1 MKKNNR
7 SSSPVDAHVG
17 AKLRT
22 RRNLMGMSQDDLASQ
37 IDVTY
42 QQVQKYENGMNR
54 IGASRLYEIS
64 RVLKVAVGYFFEG
77 LGSAEKSQGFAENGQ
92 AAFEAENDDI
102 LNRKETYELIRSY
115 YQIKDVKLRQQ
126 ILEMAKAMARSA
138 KKSAE

>member
-17 AKLRT
+17 AKLKT
-22 RRNLMGMSQDDLASQ
+22 RRNLMGLSQDELASQ
-37 IDVTY
+37 VDVTY

-64 RVLKVAVGYFFEG
+64 KVLKVTVGYFFEG
-77 LGSAEKSQGFAENGQ
+77 LANEEKRQGFAENEQ
-92 AAFEAENDDI
+92 AAFEAGNDDI
-102 LNRKETYELIRSY
+102 LNRKETYDLIRSY

-126 ILEMAKAMARSA
+126 ILEMAKAMARAS
-138 KKSAE
+138 KKAVK

>member
-1 MKKNNR
+1 
-7 SSSPVDAHVG
+7 
-17 AKLRT
+17 
-22 RRNLMGMSQDDLASQ
+22 MGMSQDDLASQ
-37 IDVTY
+37 VDVTY

-64 RVLKVAVGYFFEG
+64 RVLKVNVGYFFEG
-77 LGSAEKSQGFAENGQ
+77 LGANGKKQGFAESGQ
-92 AAFEAENDDI
+92 TSFEAENQDI

-138 KKSAE
+138 KKNAE